1 MTKGAPGVDGE
12 PRVCIA
18 GKNDIAANCLLRLL
32 ADGMAPSELCVVG
45 NRNDP
50 GRHTW
55 QRSLLASARSA
66 GVRIWPIEEVQRLPD
81 IRFFSLEHDR
91 ILRPARFRSPHLYNL
106 HFSKLPAYRGVA
118 TSVWPLVREES
129 ESGVTLHRID
139 DGIDTGPIVARRSF
153 PIVDG
158 MTASDLYEAY
168 TREGEA
174 LFASSYRQLLAGEP
188 TLSPQNLAAG
198 SYYPRAAID
207 YAHPPIDFTAPASAV
222 LACLRGFTFWQ
233 YQLPEV
239 AGRRVWSACLTD
251 TDTSLLPG
259 ELRIIDEWTAALGT
273 GEGTLRLTFCFLD
286 NLLSWARGGDAP
298 RPFPVSLPNLEV
310 EDANG
315 WTPLMVAAHHGSLEV
330 AEWLLRA
337 GARLDHQNRR
347 GTSALMYAQTRA
359 QLTGDLA
366 MARMLITAGA
376 DKSLTGPAWSHCYR
390 LLRST
395 QTSRTL
401 AITTPMNVPF
411 LDLKAINARH
421 AAELKA
427 AAARVI
433 DSGWYVLGEE
443 VKAFESEFAAW
454 VGSPHCVGTSDGLS
468 ALILALRGWKELGLL
483 KDGDGVAV
491 PANTYIA
498 SILAITENRLRPVL
512 VEPDEDTCNLGAGKL
527 AAALTPDVKAV
538 LAVHL
543 YGQLADMP
551 AIANLC
557 RERNLLLLEDA
568 AQSHGAQ
575 IDVASRP
582 APGAMPRRSVSIPGK
597 NLGALGDAGA
607 LTCKD
612 KKLADMVRALR
623 NYGSHEKYKN
633 LVQGPND
640 RLDELQAALLR
651 VKLKYIDAD
660 NARRQRDF
668 AARYRREIKNPAV
681 RLPAVRAGEDSHVWH
696 LFVVRVAGSRG
707 LPAAPARPRRAHRH
721 PLPNRPAPSAGLRA
735 VARPSE
741 AAALTE
747 ALHREV
753 VSLPVSPVM
762 TDEQVAHCHRGG
774 ECLAR
779 G

>member
-1 MTKGAPGVDGE
+1 MLFPDQHAKAVSGFLSDRLSDETRLRLVTSADADFILSLRNDPTKGKNLSPTDQSLAAQEAWLRSYEQRRADSRELYFIIEHSGHPVGTVRLYDYRPSADSFCWGSWIVAAGAPPTVAYRSALLVYDLAFGCLGFSRAYFDVRQANASVWRFHEKMGAKLVREDASDRFYGYEYDDFVRRRAELKRHDQGRAWVDGE

-139 DGIDTGPIVARRSF
+139 DGIDTGPIVAHRAF

-207 YAHPPIDFTAPASAV
+207 YARPPIDFTAPASAV

-376 DKSLTGPAWSHCYR
+376 DKSLRDQHGLAAIDYCDQLKHPELWQ
-390 LLRST
+390 LLR
-395 QTSRTL
+395 
-401 AITTPMNVPF
+401 P
-411 LDLKAINARH
+411 
-421 AAELKA
+421 
-427 AAARVI
+427 
-433 DSGWYVLGEE
+433 
-443 VKAFESEFAAW
+443 
-454 VGSPHCVGTSDGLS
+454 
-468 ALILALRGWKELGLL
+468 
-483 KDGDGVAV
+483 
-491 PANTYIA
+491 
-498 SILAITENRLRPVL
+498 
-512 VEPDEDTCNLGAGKL
+512 
-527 AAALTPDVKAV
+527 
-538 LAVHL
+538 
-543 YGQLADMP
+543 
-551 AIANLC
+551 
-557 RERNLLLLEDA
+557 
-568 AQSHGAQ
+568 
-575 IDVASRP
+575 
-582 APGAMPRRSVSIPGK
+582 
-597 NLGALGDAGA
+597 
-607 LTCKD
+607 
-612 KKLADMVRALR
+612 
-623 NYGSHEKYKN
+623 
-633 LVQGPND
+633 
-640 RLDELQAALLR
+640 
-651 VKLKYIDAD
+651 
-660 NARRQRDF
+660 
-668 AARYRREIKNPAV
+668 
-681 RLPAVRAGEDSHVWH
+681 
-696 LFVVRVAGSRG
+696 
-707 LPAAPARPRRAHRH
+707 
-721 PLPNRPAPSAGLRA
+721 
-735 VARPSE
+735 
-741 AAALTE
+741 
-747 ALHREV
+747 
-753 VSLPVSPVM
+753 
-762 TDEQVAHCHRGG
+762 
-774 ECLAR
+774 
-779 G
+779 